1 MSTDAP
7 WVNASLWLGEAVK
20 LIILVSTAF
29 LAGLLVREW
38 HVRVN
43 YTRKIN
49 FFALFLVPQ
58 AVDSLMPG
66 PHSDAVAF
74 ARGIGFVLL
83 LALLTKPVRERLPL
97 AATMFLSF
105 DRPEDRPH
113 TLLWLTTQLAAGY
126 LVMLP
131 ISAGLAAA
139 GWAELIF
146 IPVLVH
152 GFGDGL
158 AEPVGI
164 RFGRHKYETR
174 GFLCDRRYT
183 RSLEGSAC
191 VLIAGLLAVA
201 TFHNSFG
208 AAQFAAALVAVPILM
223 TLAEAWSPHT
233 WDTPFMYLSGGA
245 SLLAIKLWL

>member
-1 MSTDAP
+1 MSTASP
-7 WVNASLWLGEAVK
+7 WVDASLWLGEAAK
-20 LIILVSTAF
+20 MIILVLTAF
-29 LAGLLVREW
+29 LAGLLVRDRN
-38 HVRVN
+38 VRVN
-43 YTRKIN
+43 YTRKVN

-58 AVDSLMPG
+58 AVNWLIPC
-66 PHSDAVAF
+66 PRSDAVAI
-74 ARGIGFVLL
+74 ARGVGFVLL
-83 LALLTKPVRERLPL
+83 LALFTKPVRERLPL

-113 TLLWLTTQLAAGY
+113 TLLWLTTQLVAGY

-146 IPVLVH
+146 IPILVH
-152 GFGDGL
+152 GLGDGL

-164 RFGRHKYETR
+164 RFGRHRYATR

-201 TFHNSFG
+201 TFHSSFSTAQFG
-208 AAQFAAALVAVPILM
+208 AAIVSVPILM

-233 WDTPFMYLSGGA
+233 WDTPLMYLAGGT